1 LQGNERS
8 KGSIMRGLGRNVILL
23 GIVSLLAD
31 ISSEMVNPLIPIFLT
46 SVLLA
51 SPEIVGLVSGAAD
64 STSNLVKVVVGWYSD
79 RIHRRKPFVAIGYAP
94 TAIVKPLM
102 AIITTWPQ
110 MLAIRILDRGGKGVR
125 TAPRDALLVDSVPVE
140 KRGAAFGLHRGL
152 DSAGAIIGTAISIL
166 LLLFL
171 ASNTNDETIRLIFIL
186 SSIPA
191 FISVFVVVFF
201 VKEKEQKESS
211 AGETKKF
218 WATLKGA
225 DPRLKR
231 YLAIV
236 AMIGFANVGYTFL
249 VLRAYEFGAGLTEV
263 LLIYLAMN
271 ITYTLFSFP
280 AGIIS
285 DKVGKK
291 KMIAVGLLIFIAGAL
306 TMALASSLIMLLA
319 GFLIYG
325 TFLAVIDVNESAY
338 ASMLSKKSD
347 RGTVMG
353 AYHTVNG
360 IVALPAGFLF
370 GLVWSTFGDSG
381 PLAAFGYVSI
391 VAVVSLVL
399 LMVFIT
405 EPKSTAEPS

>member
-1 LQGNERS
+1 VQETGVSR
-8 KGSIMRGLGRNVILL
+8 KSIMRGLGRNVILL

-31 ISSEMVNPLIPIFLT
+31 VSSEMVNPLIPIYLT
-46 SVLLA
+46 TALLA
-51 SPEIVGLVSGAAD
+51 TPEIVGLVSGAAD

-79 RIHRRKPFVAIGYAP
+79 KIRKRKAFVAIGYAP
-94 TAIVKPLM
+94 TAFVKPLM
-102 AIITTWPQ
+102 AVITTWPQ

-125 TAPRDALLVDSVPVE
+125 TAPRDALLVDSVPIE

-171 ASNTNDETIRLIFIL
+171 ASNTSDETIRLIFIL

-191 FISVFVVVFF
+191 FISVFVVVLF
-201 VKEKEQKESS
+201 VKEMEKKGPSVV
-211 AGETKKF
+211 ETKKF
-218 WATLKGA
+218 METLRA
-225 DPRLKR
+225 SDPRLKR

-236 AMIGFANVGYTFL
+236 AMIGFANVGYTFF
-249 VLRAYEFGAGLTEV
+249 VLRAYEFGVGLMDV

-285 DKVGKK
+285 DRIGKK
-291 KMIAVGLLIFIAGAL
+291 RMIAIGLMIFIAGAL
-306 TMALASSLIMLLA
+306 TMAVASSIIVLFA

-325 TFLAVIDVNESAY
+325 AFLAVIDVNESAF

-360 IVALPAGFLF
+360 IIALPAGFLF
-370 GLVWSTFGDSG
+370 GLVWGTFGDAG
-381 PLAAFGYVSI
+381 PLAAFGYVSV

-399 LMVFIT
+399 LTVFIT
-405 EPKSTAEPS
+405 EPKGAAEPS

>member
-1 LQGNERS
+1 MQGNERS